1 LTDFSVSSYLDA
13 VIDLEGLDI
22 AAMSSADPATGL
34 DAVRALKRLQERL
47 EAIHVAKARE
57 QGWSWQDIA
66 KALGLSRQAVHQRYN
81 RGR

>member
-1 LTDFSVSSYLDA
+1 VSSYLDG
-13 VIDLEGLDI
+13 VTDLERLDI
-22 AAMSSADPATGL
+22 AAVSSAEPATGL
-34 DAVRALKRLQERL
+34 DAVRALKRLRERL